1 MDVSILFAHSNFGT
15 AKYRLYMN
23 NLTHELVD
31 LLTLEKLEEHIFR
44 GKSLNLVGKRVFG
57 GQVLGQALRAAS
69 YTTDRPAHSLHAYF
83 LYGGDVNAPIIYEV
97 EKLRDGKSFVSRQVR
112 AIQHGRTI
120 FSAMVSFA
128 SPEEGLDYQIAE
140 PEYPA
145 PEDLQSEQDLKENII
160 SFVPENIRAAFMRE
174 RHIEIRPVA
183 VSNPFKPQPE
193 SPSYAHYLRTHEKL
207 PVEVANDVALN
218 QAIIAF
224 YSDYTLMMSA
234 LRPHGINY
242 LTPSLQCASIDH
254 AIYFHKPLK
263 ADDWILYDMDATVS
277 ASSRG
282 LNFGRMWQ
290 NGELVCS
297 TTQEGLM
304 RLREI
309 EPQ

>member
-1 MDVSILFAHSNFGT
+1 MD
-15 AKYRLYMN
+15 
-23 NLTHELVD
+23 NLTQELVD

-69 YTTDRPAHSLHAYF
+69 YTVDRPAHSMHAYF
-83 LYGGDVNAPIIYEV
+83 LYGGDIHAPIIYEV
-97 EKLRDGKSFVSRQVR
+97 EKLRDGQSFLSRQVR

-128 SPEEGLDYQIAE
+128 HHEEGLDYQIAE

-145 PEDLQSEQDLKENII
+145 PEDLIPEQQLKDNLI

-174 RHIEIRPVA
+174 RHIEIRPVSI
-183 VSNPFKPQPE
+183 SNPFAPQPE

-207 PVEVANDVALN
+207 AADVANDVSLN
-218 QAIIAF
+218 QAIVAF

-254 AIYFHKPLK
+254 ALYFHKPLR
-263 ADDWILYDMDATVS
+263 ADDWMLYDMDATVS
-277 ASSRG
+277 AASRG
-282 LNFGRMWQ
+282 LNFGRLWQ
-290 NGELVCS
+290 NGQLVAS
-297 TTQEGLM
+297 ATQEGLM
-304 RLREI
+304 RMREI
-309 EPQ
+309 ESQ